1 MPILISL
8 ETRKDYIEALIQ
20 YQLEAGVPVVDREFI
35 QHGESL
41 AEFKAFCFENWKQS
55 LNIVDRTH
63 QRQVDRNETAA
74 RAHGVDRDSDKYR

>member
-1 MPILISL
+1 MPILIPL

-20 YQLEAGVPVVDREFI
+20 YQLEAGVPAVDREFI

-63 QRQVDRNETAA
+63 QRQVDRNETAP
-74 RAHGVDRDSDKYR
+74 